1 MPIQYMETI
10 LLMTLATYGA
20 RVLPFLLFK
29 GKNVQ
34 GFARDFIELV
44 PIALLAALVIP
55 ELVTPE
61 GSIEI
66 IHNPYLWAGLLTFIF
81 AKFVPNLFM
90 GIIFGMVAFW
100 GLDKFIQ

>member
-1 MPIQYMETI
+1 MSVQLLEVVLVMTI
-10 LLMTLATYGA
+10 VTYGP

-55 ELVTPE
+55 ELVTPR
-61 GSIEI
+61 GSIEM
-66 IHNPYLWAGLLTFIF
+66 IHNPFLWAGVSTFLF
-81 AKFVPNLFM
+81 ARFVPNLFM
-90 GIIFGMVAFW
+90 GIIFGMSVFW
-100 GLDKFIQ
+100 GLDKLL